1 MKRILCYGDSNTYG
15 YNADTGERFPKSIR
29 WTGLLQK
36 LLSDEFEIIEEGLGG
51 RTTVWEDRA
60 LGLISG
66 NEYLTPC
73 IYSHQPIDMIIIMLG
88 TNDLKHM
95 FAASPF
101 DVYWGMERIIK
112 TVKNS
117 ESRIFGAAPKI
128 FIISPPLIS
137 KELSDDFKFM
147 FEKAPQK
154 SRYLSNYYKELSEE
168 YSTLFLD
175 AADIVEPCET
185 DGVHLDEENHKK
197 LARAV
202 FEMLIEYY

>member
-1 MKRILCYGDSNTYG
+1 MSI
-15 YNADTGERFPKSIR
+15 GEWKE
-29 WTGLLQK
+29 
-36 LLSDEFEIIEEGLGG
+36 LS
-51 RTTVWEDRA
+51 
-60 LGLISG
+60 
-66 NEYLTPC
+66 
-73 IYSHQPIDMIIIMLG
+73 
-88 TNDLKHM
+88 
-95 FAASPF
+95 
-101 DVYWGMERIIK
+101 K

-137 KELSDDFKFM
+137 MELSDDFKFM

-185 DGVHLDEENHKK
+185 DGG
-197 LARAV
+197 AFR
-202 FEMLIEYY
+202 